1 MPGSGGTPAYL
12 DYNATAPIR
21 PEARAAVLAALAEPA
36 NPSSVHGF
44 GRRARAALERA
55 RRVVA
60 EAVGAAPGGVIFVSG
75 GTEANNLALRGVGG
89 PVLVSA
95 VEHPSVLEAVPDA
108 VRIPVDGDGRID
120 LAALGRLIALHR
132 PRLVSVMLANNETG
146 VVQPVAEAARQAH
159 AADAWLHVDAAQA
172 LGRIAVAMDDHGADL
187 LTLSG
192 HKLGGPPGAGA
203 LVVRE
208 GVALSPVQRGGGQE
222 LRRRAGTEGLPAI
235 LGMAAAIGA
244 IGPDEPGRLLA
255 LRGRL
260 EAGIREACPA
270 ARIVGVGA
278 ERLPNTT
285 CLLLPGVE
293 GATQLMA
300 LDMAGVAVSTGS
312 ACSSGKVGP
321 SHVLLAMGVSEAEAG
336 CAIRVSLGWA
346 SSEADVERFL
356 AVWPALAAGALARR
370 ASATT

>member
-1 MPGSGGTPAYL
+1 M
-12 DYNATAPIR
+12 
-21 PEARAAVLAALAEPA
+21 LAALAEPA

-44 GRRARAALERA
+44 GRRARGALERA
-55 RRVVA
+55 RRTVA
-60 EAVGAAPGGVIFVSG
+60 DVVGAVPGGVVFVSG
-75 GTEANNLALRGVGG
+75 GTEANNLALRGIGG
-89 PVLVSA
+89 PALVSA
-95 VEHPSVLEAVPDA
+95 VEHPSVLEAGPA
-108 VRIPVDGDGRID
+108 VQIPVDGDGRIG
-120 LAALGRLIALHR
+120 LATLERLIALHR

-146 VVQPVAEAARQAH
+146 VVQPVAEAARLAH
-159 AADAWLHVDAAQA
+159 AAGALLHVDAAQA
-172 LGRIAVAMDDHGADL
+172 PGRIPVTMGDLGADL

-203 LVVRE
+203 LVAGE
-208 GVALSPVQRGGGQE
+208 GLALDPVQRGGGQE
-222 LRRRAGTEGLPAI
+222 LRRRAGTEALPAI
-235 LGMAAAIGA
+235 LGMAAAIEA
-244 IGPDEPGRLLA
+244 IGPGEPERVRV
-255 LRGRL
+255 LRDRL
-260 EAGIREACPA
+260 EAGVREACPA
-270 ARIVGVGA
+270 ARIVGGGA

-356 AVWPALAAGALARR
+356 AVWPALAARALARR
-370 ASATT
+370 AAATT

>member
-1 MPGSGGTPAYL
+1 MGGAPVYL
-12 DYNATAPIR
+12 DYNATAPVR

-55 RRVVA
+55 RRTVA
-60 EAVGAAPGGVIFVSG
+60 RAVGAAPEGVIFVSG
-75 GTEANNLALRGVGG
+75 GTEANNLALHGVGG
-89 PVLVSA
+89 PVLASA
-95 VEHPSVLEAVPDA
+95 VEHPSVLEAGPA
-108 VRIPVDGDGRID
+108 AARIPVDGEGRAD
-120 LAALGRLIALHR
+120 LAALERLVAGHR
-132 PRLVSVMLANNETG
+132 PRLVSLMLANNETG
-146 VVQPVAEAARQAH
+146 VVQPVAEAARLAR
-159 AADAWLHVDAAQA
+159 AAGALLHVDAAQA
-172 LGRIAVAMDDHGADL
+172 LGRMPVAMADLGADL
-187 LTLSG
+187 LSLSG

-203 LVVRE
+203 LVIGD

-222 LRRRAGTEGLPAI
+222 LRRRAGTEALPAI
-235 LGMAAAIGA
+235 LGMAAAIEA
-244 IGPDEPGRLLA
+244 IGLEE
-255 LRGRL
+255 RGRVRILRDQL

-270 ARIVGVGA
+270 ARIVGAGA

-285 CLLLPGVE
+285 CLLLPGIE

-321 SHVLLAMGVSEAEAG
+321 SHVLLATGLSEAEAS

-346 SSEADVERFL
+346 SSAADVERFL
-356 AVWPALAAGALARR
+356 AVWPPLAARALARR
-370 ASATT
+370 AAGTT

>member
-1 MPGSGGTPAYL
+1 MPGSGGAPVYL
-12 DYNATAPIR
+12 DSNATAPVR